1 MQNNH
6 AQSIQELE
14 QLKIELEM
22 KQNYFGAFT
31 TSVLSNDLRE
41 HFEDQKE
48 QTCRD

>member
-31 TSVLSNDLRE
+31 TNVLSNDLRE

-48 QTCRD
+48 QACRD